1 MLEIINLYNKS
12 QIGVKVS
19 FHGREL
25 EFTIGPLISKRNKD
39 ELDNGK
45 QFQLFNAYLD
55 YKGDEFKEAYF
66 NLLQTGDEEIMM
78 SISKKEIHPLPY
90 KMVHDI
96 INLFDMLDLFNYI
109 KNVYKIKPPSNLMDE
124 FDPMIEKDDKGT
136 RVQTYLKDDY
146 LELAALS
153 MVIKATLPLVGH
165 FLYVRQKEIYSDHSE
180 YLLFNF
186 YRQHRIYESAPMVKL
201 LGFIGKLI
209 AQPNL
214 GADAE
219 SIRVFEVQTSKDEM
233 DVFYLAKVV
242 LQRVAIA
249 TVIDDNDNRS
259 LINKIYNYANNRL
272 KSTGD
277 TSKIIRDKTALTD
290 VESGSGDKESM
301 FESYRIMTDLPANY
315 VVEFNSITNSVNKVM
330 NQLPK
335 GMLEV
340 IDNKVLLDAV
350 QFTKV
355 FTNGNFTPYQINVLA
370 ITFKHFLDPR
380 SINQITADNLV
391 NLTAIM
397 FAYMWG
403 LGYQNLAVLF
413 TAQIDN
419 TTEDAMSINITVNK
433 SRVPKEVKEEL
444 DILFPYK
451 RVINDTTEVNTV
463 EEFVNEISNEMF
475 DKRWIPTA
483 DDKYITEIAGN
494 KNYKNI
500 LPADLKIQ
508 LSKFIIEHEGRRI

>member
-19 FHGREL
+19 FHGHEL

-39 ELDNGK
+39 ELDYGK

-55 YKGDEFKEAYF
+55 YKGFEFKEAYF
-66 NLLQTGDEEIMM
+66 NLLQKGDEEIMM
-78 SISKKEIHPLPY
+78 SISKKDIHPLPY
-90 KMVHDI
+90 EMVHDVI
-96 INLFDMLDLFNYI
+96 DLFDMMDLFNFI
-109 KNVYKIKPPSNLMDE
+109 KNVYKIKPPSNLLDE

-153 MVIKATLPLVGH
+153 MIIKATLPLVGH
-165 FLYVRQKEIYSDHSE
+165 FLYVRQKEIYSEHSE

-186 YRQHRIYESAPMVKL
+186 YRQHKIYDSAPMVKL

-242 LQRVAIA
+242 LQRVSIA
-249 TVIDDNDNRS
+249 TIIDDNDNRS

-301 FESYRIMTDLPANY
+301 FESYRIMSDLPANY
-315 VVEFNSITNSVNKVM
+315 IVEFNTITNSVNKIM
-330 NQLPK
+330 GQLPQ
-335 GMLEV
+335 GMQEV
-340 IDNKVLLDAV
+340 IDDKVLLDTV
-350 QFTKV
+350 QFTKI
-355 FTNGNFTPYQINVLA
+355 FNNGNFTPYQINIIA
-370 ITFKHFLDPR
+370 IVFKHFIDPR
-380 SINQITADNLV
+380 SINQLTAENLV

-397 FAYMWG
+397 FAYLWG
-403 LGYQNLAVLF
+403 MGYKTLALLF
-413 TAQIDN
+413 TAQIDMSSEE
-419 TTEDAMSINITVNK
+419 TMSINITVNK
-433 SRVPKEVKEEL
+433 TRIPKEVKAEL

-475 DKRWIPTA
+475 DRRWIPTA
-483 DDKYITEIAGN
+483 TDNYVIDVIGS

-500 LPADLKIQ
+500 LPSDLKVQ
-508 LSKFIIEHEGRRI
+508 MSKFIIDHERKRI